1 MNGRRARGIWREKS
15 QKSAIAISKNHTY
28 QCTAIVVLAH
38 GLGQVSAILTEILNI
53 FISSQRQ
60 RSTLLATSTPL
71 ASTECFVDDNAVG
84 SCCGHEG
91 GAIREAGPARVEVE
105 GDVGEAVAERAEEER
120 DVADKPA
127 ESVYVRNRFGSI
139 GMGEKVLKGLG

>member
-1 MNGRRARGIWREKS
+1 MESGEDVGAGVGRDVEDGIDHEWEEGEGDLAGEKPEECHS
-15 QKSAIAISKNHTY
+15 
-28 QCTAIVVLAH
+28 
-38 GLGQVSAILTEILNI
+38 EILNI

-127 ESVYVRNRFGSI
+127 E
-139 GMGEKVLKGLG
+139 LKGLG